1 MQKSSKVLLAIAGI
15 LAFILAAI
23 YIPIL
28 LNSKPDFTEK
38 DSREMLT
45 GLAKSLQNESADRAV
60 SFAWEDADVAGQTI
74 KEIHEKLRAA
84 FSFVR
89 NLGVSFGDLRHA
101 RRSDDTVELRAN
113 AIGGEINPQSGQMT
127 QTYYSNPVIITV
139 TRRGTPQMLG
149 LFTSYEWKIEKVEA
163 PNLPSAL
170 RGGL

>member
-1 MQKSSKVLLAIAGI
+1 MLAIAGI

-28 LNSKPDFTEK
+28 VNSKPDFTEQ
-38 DSREMLT
+38 DSRQMMTE
-45 GLAKSLQNESADRAV
+45 LAKSLQNERADKAV
-60 SFAWEDADVAGQTI
+60 SFAWDDADVAGQTI
-74 KEIHEKLRAA
+74 KQIHEKLRAA

-101 RRSDDTVELRAN
+101 KRSDDLVELRAN
-113 AIGGEINPQSGQMT
+113 AIGAEVNPQSGQMT
-127 QTYYSNPVIITV
+127 QTYYSNPVVITV

-170 RGGL
+170 QGGM